1 MQNDTILSRTLNL
14 RVIFIFMRSL
24 LVSALVIISSFAD
37 ANAQAQ
43 PSGAQAAFAALPDA
57 PQPQPSD
64 PTPQYQPDDVTV
76 RNSLHIFFHDE
87 AAIWTSPARIR
98 PHDLKWLV
106 PFVLASGAAIATDHR
121 AQSQLVS
128 KNPAFNND
136 NIYVSDGLVSGLIAT
151 PVLIFA
157 KGQFGQD
164 EHAREAGILGGE
176 AMANGVVVEQVL
188 KLVTWRERPTA
199 DSARGRF
206 FQSSAGPN
214 ASFPSAHCTVAWSAA
229 SAVAAEYPNLWT
241 QAAVYSAAT
250 GVSLTRVL
258 GRQHFPSDV
267 IVGATAGWLIGHYVV
282 KHHHAKAGDRK

>member
-1 MQNDTILSRTLNL
+1 MP
-14 RVIFIFMRSL
+14 MRSL
-24 LVSALVIISSFAD
+24 CLSALVVFGCFAD
-37 ANAQAQ
+37 ANGQGQ
-43 PSGAQAAFAALPDA
+43 PSTANADLAALPDA
-57 PQPQPSD
+57 PQPQSVN
-64 PTPQYQPDDVTV
+64 PTPHYQPDEVTV
-76 RNSLHIFFHDE
+76 RNSLQIFFHDE

-98 PHDLKWLV
+98 PRDLKWLA
-106 PFVLASGAAIATDHR
+106 PFVLATGAAIATDHR

-128 KNPAFNND
+128 KNPTFNND
-136 NIYVSDGLVSGLIAT
+136 NIYVSDGLVSALIAT

-164 EHAREAGILGGE
+164 DRAREAGILGGE
-176 AMANGVVVEQVL
+176 AMVDGVVVEQVL

-214 ASFPSAHCTVAWSAA
+214 ASFPSAHGTVAWSAA

-267 IVGATAGWLIGHYVV
+267 LVGATAGWLIGHYVV
-282 KHHHAKAGDRK
+282 KHHRRSDKEFAPHHEH

>member
-1 MQNDTILSRTLNL
+1 MRILLMVMRTLCL
-14 RVIFIFMRSL
+14 SV
-24 LVSALVIISSFAD
+24 LVIISCFLSAKAQAPPSA
-37 ANAQAQ
+37 ANAAL
-43 PSGAQAAFAALPDA
+43 ATLPDA
-57 PQPQPSD
+57 PQPQSAVPA
-64 PTPQYQPDDVTV
+64 PQYQPDEVTV

-98 PHDLKWLV
+98 PHDLEWLA
-106 PFVLASGAAIATDHR
+106 PFVLATGAAIATDHR
-121 AQSQLVS
+121 AESQLVS
-128 KNPAFNND
+128 KDPTFNNN
-136 NIYVSDGLVSGLIAT
+136 NIYVSDGLVSALIAT

-164 EHAREAGILGGE
+164 ERAREAGILGGE
-176 AMANGVVVEQVL
+176 AMADGVVVEQVL
-188 KLVTWRERPTA
+188 KLVTWRERPTV

-214 ASFPSAHCTVAWSAA
+214 ASFPSAHGTVAWSAA

-258 GRQHFPSDV
+258 GRQHFPSDSLV
-267 IVGATAGWLIGHYVV
+267 AATAGWLIGHYVV
-282 KHHHAKAGDRK
+282 KHHHHARH